1 MTQRIIDA
9 LSVMILTRSICS
21 SFVTARRGSSGS
33 TSDSTMVPEGTKSFE
48 TPENGTLITFS
59 PIILGISRKSVLLKT
74 FRQWSTM
81 AIGAL

>member
-1 MTQRIIDA
+1 
-9 LSVMILTRSICS
+9 
-21 SFVTARRGSSGS
+21 
-33 TSDSTMVPEGTKSFE
+33 MVPEGTKSFE